1 MSEALKSLNN
11 IRTLRA
17 RGRELPLEVLEE
29 ILEKLNVI
37 VDERRQEES
46 SKAAELQARQEKLDA
61 LRKLMEEDGINPE
74 ELLGSFRG
82 QIYGYQEKPW
92 DHARPNTHLLMK
104 MAKQKRGLD
113 RAVPPKLWQNKLQ
126 PVKVLMIS

>member
-17 RGRELPLEVLEE
+17 QGRELPLEVLEE

-46 SKAAELQARQEKLDA
+46 SKAAELQARQEVDA
-61 LRKLMEEDGINPE
+61 LRKLMEEDGGTSTRKSCLAHSRPNLRLP
-74 ELLGSFRG
+74 R
-82 QIYGYQEKPW
+82 KAV

-126 PVKVLMIS
+126 PVKS

>member
-17 RGRELPLEVLEE
+17 QGRELPLEVLEE

-61 LRKLMEEDGINPE
+61 LRKLMEEDGINLE
-74 ELLGSFRG
+74 ELLGSFQAKSTATKKSR
-82 QIYGYQEKPW
+82 EP
-92 DHARPNTHLLMK
+92 RPPNTHLLMK

>member
-74 ELLGSFRG
+74 ELLGSFQPNLRLPR
-82 QIYGYQEKPW
+82 KAVN
-92 DHARPNTHLLMK
+92 HARPNTHLLMK